1 MASTGT
7 ACPVTMTERLAKSLP
22 REWPA
27 RKAPDDLRA
36 TTVDRE
42 VDIGGLG
49 WLAGGTDDAR
59 ASDIRISGP
68 VSVALRA
75 AASRIQAEKEFSS
88 AADVSAADA
97 AQTLGAI
104 CVAVR
109 RAYVSGRAGPV
120 SSGPLATQMLDRLRD
135 AFIEELD
142 DVRVALKAGELSLA
156 LRAFDLVRREMEGD
170 ETQRFVAELRSGNA
184 LDLLVEIAHDMR
196 SPLTAILMLC
206 QMVRRALTQSADGV
220 QARQLSLVY
229 SAAFGLNALVNDV
242 IALARDGDRLID
254 PDPVPFSMSGLM
266 NSVAG
271 IIRPIAEERK
281 LALVLDTQTI
291 GWRVGQP
298 IALSRV
304 LLNLASNA
312 LKYTQAGEVAISA
325 VELAPTHVRF
335 DIRDTGPGI
344 PPDVMPALFEPFV
357 RRSPTARSRRFSRTG
372 LGLTICRK
380 LLRDMGSELRVETAP
395 GKGTRFFFEL
405 TLPVAPDCELRREE
419 SVASML

>member
-1 MASTGT
+1 
-7 ACPVTMTERLAKSLP
+7 MTERLAKSAP
-22 REWPA
+22 RERAA
-27 RKAPDDLRA
+27 RKLPDDLRA
-36 TTVDRE
+36 AVVERT

-59 ASDIRISGP
+59 ASDARISGP
-68 VSVALRA
+68 VSIAFRA
-75 AASRIQAEKEFSS
+75 AASRVQAEKDFSPAS
-88 AADVSAADA
+88 DVSTADA
-97 AQTLGAI
+97 AQTLGSI
-104 CVAVR
+104 CIAVR
-109 RAYVSGRAGPV
+109 RAYVNGRAGPV

-142 DVRVALKAGELSLA
+142 DVRVALRAGELSLA
-156 LRAFDLVRREMEGD
+156 LHAFDLVRKEMEGD
-170 ETQRFVAELRSGNA
+170 ESQRFAAALRSGNA

-196 SPLTAILMLC
+196 SPLTAILMLT
-206 QMVRRALTQSADGV
+206 QMVRRALTQAADGI
-220 QARQLSLVY
+220 QARQISLVY

-281 LALVLDTQTI
+281 LALVVDTQTI

-325 VELAPTHVRF
+325 VDVCPTHVRF

-357 RRSPTARSRRFSRTG
+357 RRSPTTGSRRFSRTG
-372 LGLTICRK
+372 LGLAICRK

-405 TLPVAPDCELRREE
+405 ALPVAPDCELRREE